1 MKRRSLIALL
11 VAVTTALS
19 GFTGV
24 AQADN
29 GSFALEV
36 VAAQLRNPR
45 GMAFAADGTL
55 YVAEAGRGG
64 RNCVTVGEGEETF
77 EMCFG
82 NTAAIT
88 RVRSGRQQRVITGL
102 PSVAG
107 KDGEGAGGAQDV
119 AVTRAGNLVVLMGGD
134 GGLRDRRQMITA
146 FGANARLFGTML
158 SGPPTGDLS
167 ISRDLT
173 RFETLNNPD
182 GEPAERHGIH
192 SNPYGVLLD
201 GRDRIVADA
210 GANAIIRFRPG
221 RKGQVL
227 ATMQGPRMTNPFD
240 GSTMRAQ
247 WVPTSVVKGPDGAYY
262 IGELTGFPF
271 EKGKA
276 RVWRMVPGREPQV
289 FARNLTN
296 IVDLA
301 FDRAGNL
308 LVLEIA
314 KEGLIAAEMGGD
326 PSGRLVRLNRNGTR
340 TTLASKGLVLP
351 TSVAVAPNGDIY
363 VANDGL
369 NPGDGKIVKLNRR

>member
-1 MKRRSLIALL
+1 MKRRSLVALL
-11 VAVTTALS
+11 VAVCTALS
-19 GFTGV
+19 GFGGV

-29 GSFALEV
+29 GSFTLQV

-45 GMAFAADGTL
+45 GMAVTADGTIF
-55 YVAEAGRGG
+55 VAEAGRGG
-64 RNCVTVGEGEETF
+64 RNCVTVGEGEESF
-77 EMCFG
+77 EMCYG
-82 NTAAIT
+82 ATSAIT
-88 RVRSGRQQRVITGL
+88 RIRNGRQRRVITGL
-102 PSVAG
+102 PSLAG
-107 KDGEGAGGAQDV
+107 RDGAGAGGAHDV

-134 GGLRDRRQMITA
+134 GGLRDRRQMINA
-146 FGANARLFGTML
+146 FGPNARLFGTML

-167 ISRDLT
+167 IARDLT

-182 GEPAERHGIH
+182 GEPVERHGIH
-192 SNPYGVLLD
+192 SNPYGILLD

-210 GANAIIRFRPG
+210 GANAVIRFRPG
-221 RKGQVL
+221 RKGKVL

-247 WVPTSVVKGPDGAYY
+247 WVPTAVAKGPDGAYY

-276 RVWRMVPGREPQV
+276 RVWRMVPGREPKV

-301 FDRAGNL
+301 FDRSGNL

-314 KEGLIAAEMGGD
+314 KDGLLAAEMGGD
-326 PSGRLVRLNRNGTR
+326 PAGRLVRLNRNGTR
-340 TTLASKGLVLP
+340 TTLVSKGLMLP

-363 VANDGL
+363 IVNEGL
-369 NPGDGKIVKLNRR
+369 DPGDGKIVKLNRR